1 MAARRIH
8 GAHSGTFGGKLVENR
23 HQARGAEIVADQE
36 GSESRDAISSES
48 GIAQRLC
55 VRCTET
61 TVDGH
66 GANVPVNAETP
77 IDWAPAVNKGK
88 AAVAR
93 EFLDI
98 RGNSVTF

>member
-8 GAHSGTFGGKLVENR
+8 GARSGAVGGMVVENR
-23 HQARGAEIVADQE
+23 HQARGAQIVADQE
-36 GSESRDAISSES
+36 GSESRDAVSSES
-48 GIAQRLC
+48 GVAHGLC

-61 TVDGH
+61 AVDGH
-66 GANVPVNAETP
+66 GANVAVDAETP
-77 IDWAPAVNKGK
+77 IDWASAVNKRK

-98 RGNSVTF
+98 RRNSVTF